1 MQDLGLPFGLAA
13 THLEPLRQPLAA
25 RSMTICTVAASD
37 RLKPNFAGLPGVG
50 RVGVNVRLV
59 MAGFVVSRAGGGGVV
74 VVVGGGV
81 VVPPP
86 PPPPS
91 PPPPPVVG
99 AGRAST
105 EYAPEPA
112 TSTLRVVSPVNDC
125 RLRRL
130 VTAVAEG
137 ATRMSAMP
145 SPEKLWPVAGSLT
158 TVHVVPVSMDRMILP
173 SDPIP
178 M

>member
-37 RLKPNFAGLPGVG
+37 RLKPNFAGLPGLG
-50 RVGVNVRLV
+50 RFGVNVRLV
-59 MAGFVVSRAGGGGVV
+59 MAGFVVSRAAGGGGLVGGV

-86 PPPPS
+86 P

-105 EYAPEPA
+105 EYAPEP
-112 TSTLRVVSPVNDC
+112 
-125 RLRRL
+125 
-130 VTAVAEG
+130 
-137 ATRMSAMP
+137 
-145 SPEKLWPVAGSLT
+145 
-158 TVHVVPVSMDRMILP
+158 
-173 SDPIP
+173 
-178 M
+178 

>member
-1 MQDLGLPFGLAA
+1 
-13 THLEPLRQPLAA
+13 
-25 RSMTICTVAASD
+25 MTICTVAASD
-37 RLKPNFAGLPGVG
+37 RLKPNFAGLPGLG
-50 RVGVNVRLV
+50 RFGVNVRLV
-59 MAGFVVSRAGGGGVV
+59 MAGFVVSRAGEGGVVVGVV
-74 VVVGGGV
+74 VVVGGV
-81 VVPPP
+81 VVPP
-86 PPPPS
+86 

-137 ATRMSAMP
+137 ATRMSTMP

-158 TVHVVPVSMDRMILP
+158 TVHVAPVSMDRMILP